1 MATTSGV
8 EIGAPGNGIDK
19 YGISIDSVKE
29 VASGSSSE
37 SQPKDIEMKTPVE
50 AMWEQ
55 MNKGISNKTP
65 KSFLNKCSPTVNKT
79 SSKMSNN
86 WITYLG
92 LAPKETGSL
101 GQDAPQSEPSGM
113 QNGSSDD
120 DKKIAAMWEEMNK
133 GVPKRTF
140 KSFSSKPSSAVN
152 RTSQTVS
159 NNWMKYLG
167 SAPTKRDSLDEDGPS
182 GVQNDIL
189 PQKRPSVEQND
200 TSDEAKRLAAAAL
213 SAVKEVAAA
222 AGRGKVEIT
231 EVRDFA
237 GKEIE
242 YKKLIDADSKEAS
255 EMAKAPAPSAVD
267 AMLEQIKKKPKLS
280 VLDKTKQDWGEFKE
294 EKRLEEELD
303 AYKKSSNQ
311 YLDKVSFLQRA
322 DFREF
327 ERERDAR
334 LAQQARRRPDMS
346 AAITIPQENKGVEDL
361 GDVIRER
368 GGAFA
373 EVYPEVSL
381 AY

>member
-50 AMWEQ
+50 AIWEQ

-79 SSKMSNN
+79 SSKMSNVRIFSN

-113 QNGSSDD
+113 QNGTRDD

-140 KSFSSKPSSAVN
+140 KSFSSKPSSAVS

-167 SAPTKRDSLDEDGPS
+167 SAPAKRDSLGEDGPS
-182 GVQNDIL
+182 GVQNDML

-213 SAVKEVAAA
+213 SAVREVAAA

-294 EKRLEEELD
+294 EKKLEEELD

-327 ERERDAR
+327 ERERDVR
-334 LAQQARRRPDMS
+334 LAQQARRRPDM
-346 AAITIPQENKGVEDL
+346 
-361 GDVIRER
+361 
-368 GGAFA
+368 
-373 EVYPEVSL
+373 
-381 AY
+381 

>member
-1 MATTSGV
+1 MMRIAGSAEFSSFENSV
-8 EIGAPGNGIDK
+8 PGNAIDK

-37 SQPKDIEMKTPVE
+37 SQPKDIEMKTLVE

-55 MNKGISNKTP
+55 MNEGIANKTQ
-65 KSFLNKCSPTVNKT
+65 KSFLNKSSPTVNKT
-79 SSKMSNN
+79 SSKMLNS

-113 QNGSSDD
+113 QNGTSDD
-120 DKKIAAMWEEMNK
+120 GKKIAAMCEEMNK

-140 KSFSSKPSSAVN
+140 KSFSNKPSSAVN
-152 RTSQTVS
+152 RTFQTVS

-167 SAPTKRDSLDEDGPS
+167 SAPTKRDSLGEDGPS

-189 PQKRPSVEQND
+189 PQKRRSDEQND
-200 TSDEAKRLAAAAL
+200 ISDEAKRLAAAAL
-213 SAVKEVAAA
+213 LAVREVAAA

-231 EVRDFA
+231 
-237 GKEIE
+237 K
-242 YKKLIDADSKEAS
+242 
-255 EMAKAPAPSAVD
+255 
-267 AMLEQIKKKPKLS
+267 
-280 VLDKTKQDWGEFKE
+280 DWGEFKE

-311 YLDKVSFLQRA
+311 YLDKVSFLQLV

-327 ERERDAR
+327 ERERDVR
-334 LAQQARRRPDMS
+334 LAQQARRRPDM
-346 AAITIPQENKGVEDL
+346 
-361 GDVIRER
+361 RE
-368 GGAFA
+368 
-373 EVYPEVSL
+373 EP
-381 AY
+381 